1 MSPATGIRSP
11 DVPARTETLYLLE
24 YNQIIALISY
34 SVLDSLSSDRRC
46 EIFVLEG
53 LNTHQDAKDY

>member
-1 MSPATGIRSP
+1 
-11 DVPARTETLYLLE
+11 
-24 YNQIIALISY
+24 
-34 SVLDSLSSDRRC
+34 LDSLSSDRRC